1 MATFLVGGAVRDLLL
16 DLPSVDLDLVVE
28 GDAIALAHEVAPGL
42 RARVVAHARF
52 GTASISGTGFRID
65 VARARAEAYP
75 RPGALPIVRPASLLD
90 DLARRDFSVNAM
102 ALRLAPP
109 PSELVD
115 PFGGA
120 ADLKARRV
128 RSLHDRSFQDDATR
142 MLRAA
147 RYAARLRFRLAPE
160 TEAAI
165 RRDLP
170 YVDFVTGARLRTELR
185 LTFLEPTAVD
195 ATELARDLGVLEAI
209 DPHLGL
215 DSAVANRWREALAGE
230 RLADVV
236 ELGFCLVCICNET
249 ADVASISRRLHLTG
263 TLEAALHDLVHARA
277 AFAKLA
283 SSDAGPA
290 AVAEALDGLR
300 PASVW
305 AAGLRAGGWARRTA
319 EAYLARWRRA
329 RPLLRGSDLLALGV
343 AEGPDVGQ
351 LLRRLRASRL
361 EGRIRTREDEIRF
374 VESLLKSGREA

>member
-1 MATFLVGGAVRDLLL
+1 
-16 DLPSVDLDLVVE
+16 
-28 GDAIALAHEVAPGL
+28 
-42 RARVVAHARF
+42 
-52 GTASISGTGFRID
+52 
-65 VARARAEAYP
+65 
-75 RPGALPIVRPASLLD
+75 
-90 DLARRDFSVNAM
+90 
-102 ALRLAPP
+102 
-109 PSELVD
+109 
-115 PFGGA
+115 
-120 ADLKARRV
+120 
-128 RSLHDRSFQDDATR
+128 